1 MLLYFGF
8 DDFEI
13 GGTVLFILDNFKT
26 FNNSVRNRE
35 RAVEISL
42 YF

>member
-8 DDFEI
+8 DDFVI
-13 GGTVLFILDNFKT
+13 GGTVLFILET